1 MDAKALS
8 QAPARLHALPSWQ
21 ITQIATHA
29 GRLVSEALGAVDSRR
44 YHFALLAALEEFG
57 PLSQAELGRRCGID
71 RSYIVEAVNE
81 LEASGQVVRATDP
94 ADRRRNTIT
103 VTEGG
108 VAQLRRI
115 DTALAEAQDAVFAPL
130 SAAERDRLAAL
141 LGRVLEHCAELR
153 G

>member
-8 QAPARLHALPSWQ
+8 QAPGRLHSLPSWQ

-29 GRLVSEALGAVDSRR
+29 GRVVSDALAGVDSRR

-81 LEASGQVVRATDP
+81 LEAAGQVVRATDP
-94 ADRRRNTIT
+94 SDRRRNTIT
-103 VTEGG
+103 VTEDG

-115 DTALAEAQDAVFAPL
+115 DTALAEAQDAVLAPL
-130 SAAERDRLAAL
+130 SAAERDRLTAL
-141 LGRVLEHCAELR
+141 LGRVLEHCADLR